1 MGEPVIR
8 QTIESSDGLVLR
20 AVSVVHSQVKR
31 LATLR
36 LSISLLISIAGIA
49 APFVRIS
56 ALPIT
61 VAGALWALTYAGLI
75 QRYVDK
81 KLHTAAVL
89 QEMFYVQLFKIP
101 WNSATAG
108 DFLRVEDVRQLSR
121 RYRGTQQALRDW
133 YEMPNLPHPF
143 NILVKERQN
152 LAWGLRIRRR
162 YANTVAFSV
171 GAWALLGITLGAVQ
185 QMSLTEL
192 VLRWFVPSLGILM
205 LGFETCREQFGI
217 AAERDRLC
225 SLVHESCA
233 AAVRDPSNPNLV
245 DQLMILARQVEDSL
259 FLTRR
264 RAPRVPARFFARY
277 YSVDRDDFEES
288 VRQFKKML
296 ESSSW
301 TPMP

>member
-1 MGEPVIR
+1 M
-8 QTIESSDGLVLR
+8 LR
-20 AVSVVHSQVKR
+20 AVSVVHSRVKR
-31 LATLR
+31 LVTLR
-36 LSISLLISIAGIA
+36 LSISLIISVAGVA
-49 APFVRIS
+49 VPFFHVS

-61 VAGALWALTYAGLI
+61 IAGALWALTYAGLV
-75 QRYVDK
+75 QRHVDK

-89 QEMFYVQLFKIP
+89 QEMFYVQLFQIP
-101 WNSATAG
+101 WNSAVAG
-108 DFLRVEDVRQLSR
+108 APVRAEDVRQLSR
-121 RYRGTQQALRDW
+121 KYKGTEHALRDW

-162 YANTVAFSV
+162 YANTVAVSV
-171 GAWALLGITLGAVQ
+171 GAWALLGMTLGTIQ
-185 QMSLTEL
+185 QISLTEL

-205 LGFETCREQFGI
+205 LGFETCREQFAI

-225 SLVHESCA
+225 SLVYDSCA
-233 AAVRDPSNPNLV
+233 AAVRDPSNPDLA
-245 DQLMILARQVEDSL
+245 DQLTILARQIEDAL

-264 RAPRVPARFFARY
+264 RAPRVPARFFAHY

-288 VRQFKKML
+288 VRQFKEIL

-301 TPMP
+301 SPTP